1 MRFDQ
6 EAFDEFVI
14 EQGVIGFFE
23 EPITLKSG
31 RVSDWYANWR
41 TPASDVFSMDELSG
55 FVVGFVQEQGLEP
68 DCFYGVP
75 EGATKLA
82 VITQYKWAKMQAG
95 YGQGSHSLVMGR
107 GKPKE
112 HGAPKDRYF
121 LGTPKGKTIILEDV
135 TTTGGSLLGTI
146 DNLLDAGVDVIAAI
160 GLTNRNELRSDGSTV
175 KAVVEG
181 KGVQYLAMSN
191 ALKLLPKAAK
201 AYNPPQE
208 VLVNVEQYFKKHGSQ
223 EIKF

>member
-1 MRFDQ
+1 MRFIQ

-41 TPASDVFSMDELSG
+41 TPASDVYAMDELSG

-82 VITQYKWAKMQAG
+82 VITQYKWAKTRAG
-95 YGQGSHSLVMGR
+95 YGPGSHPLVMGR

-121 LGTPKGKTIILEDV
+121 LGVPQGETIVLEDV
-135 TTTGGSLLGTI
+135 TTTGGSLLATI
-146 DNLLDAGVDVIAAI
+146 DNLLDAGVSVVAAI
-160 GLTNRNELRSDGSTV
+160 GLTNRNELRDDGLTV
-175 KAVVEG
+175 KEVVEQ
-181 KGVQYLAMSN
+181 KGLQYLAMSN
-191 ALKLLPKAAK
+191 ALTLLPKAAK
-201 AYNPPQE
+201 AYNPPRE
-208 VLVNVEQYFKKHGSQ
+208 VLKNVEQYFKKHGSQ
-223 EIKF
+223 KIKF